1 LQPLI
6 EAIRAGG
13 DTGRIILDYDWA
25 ATPLGPIEEWEAALR
40 HAVAFMMPAQVPIV
54 LLWGEPGTMIYND
67 AYSRFAGSRHP
78 GLIGKPVREGWVEI
92 ADFNDH
98 VVRTV
103 LAGDTLHFRDR
114 RFELQR
120 GDTSSELWLD
130 LDYSPIIGDAG
141 APSGVLAI
149 VVETTERVLAE
160 RALKKNQDWLSSLIE
175 GIPQLVW
182 RSGPEGEWLASSP
195 QWRAFTGLSEKQSL
209 GLGWLEAIHPDDRD
223 QVQRAWNQVVE
234 GGTLSV
240 DARIRNAVSQT
251 YHWFT
256 IRANPAGKGITGNRP
271 EWLGTCTD
279 IDELL
284 RLQDRQ
290 RILLHE
296 LQHRVRNTL
305 SIVRAI
311 ARKTAESADNFD
323 DYVQHLD
330 GRIAA
335 LARAQ
340 ALVVRDPTGAIDLE
354 TMILDEMQTLGGGE
368 QSTLDGP
375 QIRLSAKAGE
385 LLNLAVHELA
395 TNALKYGSLARTEG
409 HISITWYVQDIEEKT
424 RLVIEW
430 QESLPQPTIF
440 SIAMEGFGV
449 ELLTRTLAYNLH
461 ATTTLE
467 FRPSGLFCRISLPFE
482 DVRASH

>member
-1 LQPLI
+1 M

-13 DTGRIILDYDWA
+13 DTGRIILEHDWA
-25 ATPLGPIEEWEAALR
+25 ATALGPIEEWEIALQ
-40 HAVAFMMPAQVPIV
+40 HAVALMLPAQVPIV

-67 AYSRFAGSRHP
+67 AYSRFAGNRHP

-103 LAGDTLHFRDR
+103 LAGGTLHFRDR

-130 LDYSPIIGDAG
+130 LDYSPIIGDSGVPA
-141 APSGVLAI
+141 GVLAI
-149 VVETTERVLAE
+149 VVETTARVLAE

-195 QWRAFTGLSEKQSL
+195 QWRAFTGLSEMESL
-209 GLGWLEAIHPDDRD
+209 GFGWLQAVHPDDRD
-223 QVQRAWNQVVE
+223 LVQQAWRKVSE
-234 GGTLSV
+234 GDTLSV
-240 DARIRNAVSQT
+240 DARIRNATSQT

-284 RLQDRQ
+284 RLQDRH

-311 ARKTAESADNFD
+311 ARKTTEKAGNFE

-368 QSTLDGP
+368 QLTLDGP
-375 QIRLSAKAGE
+375 PVRLNAKAGE
-385 LLNLAVHELA
+385 LLNLALHELA
-395 TNALKYGSLARTEG
+395 TNALKYGSLARSDG
-409 HISITWYVQDIEEKT
+409 AIAITWYVQDIEEKT

-440 SIAMEGFGV
+440 AIDMEGFGA

-461 ATTTLE
+461 ATTTME
-467 FRPSGLFCRISLPFE
+467 FRPSGLFCRISVPFE
-482 DVRASH
+482 NVKASN